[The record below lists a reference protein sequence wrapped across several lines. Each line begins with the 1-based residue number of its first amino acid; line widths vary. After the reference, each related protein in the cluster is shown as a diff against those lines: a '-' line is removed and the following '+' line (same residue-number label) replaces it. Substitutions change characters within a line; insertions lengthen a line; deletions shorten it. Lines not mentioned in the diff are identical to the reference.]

1 VATVVLTIAGA
12 TKEYEAGSLHISYTA
27 NGRATAAFNVL
38 STDGSYRPAQDATVV
53 ITENGTTIFGGL
65 LEEPKECGIVD
76 RKGVAAI
83 RTKVSAADYNV
94 YAERRYVNETL
105 AAGTLKSMLT
115 TLVGEYLD
123 DYGVTLHGSQVD
135 GPTLPAMEFKY
146 LRLDEVLNEL
156 GSLTAEDGEPYTWR
170 IDHSK
175 VLRMFQP
182 STNAA
187 PFNLTGDP
195 ITQVI
200 SDITVDTSYKHYAN
214 RVIVKVPSKMLVEYS
229 ATFTGDGSTTV
240 FTVPDGYT
248 ILKPYGYV
256 TSGGNF
262 ETLTAAGIGDTASWE
277 YDIDAGTVTR
287 TAGAPANGDAI
298 DFKFD
303 ADFSGEGIAQDAGE
317 IAAHGIKEIVKLVES
332 VPSDTTAQ
340 AIAEGILAKC
350 LTPSKA
356 IKYKTHT
363 AGILPGQSQTVTVS
377 RRNLSGTAV
386 ISDVVIR
393 DVGPRILERSVTA
406 YIDGAD
412 TNLGRGS
419 RDVVKKW
426 AGDIAGGKMALGP
439 VAEAA
444 TPSPIAAGPAP
455 PNHSNQFNDDGA
467 FGGSA
472 SWTFDPDTT
481 TVMLGTGHTPNGL
494 DNFMAGRNH
503 TVN

>member
-1 VATVVLTIAGA
+1 VAVVALTIGGA
-12 TKEYEAGSLHISYTA
+12 SKDYEAGSLHISYTA
-27 NGRATAAFNVL
+27 NGRATASFAVL

-53 ITENGTTIFGGL
+53 ITEDGTTIFGGL
-65 LEEPKECGIVD
+65 LEEPKEEGIAD
-76 RKGVAAI
+76 RKGIPAI

-94 YAERRYVNETL
+94 YVERRYVNRTL

-115 TLVGEYLD
+115 TLVANYLT

-146 LRLDEVLNEL
+146 SRLDEVLNEL
-156 GSLTAEDGEPYTWR
+156 GSLTADFGEPYAWR

-175 VLRMFQP
+175 VLRMLQP

-195 ITQVI
+195 ITTVI

-214 RVIVKVPSKMLVEYS
+214 RVIVKVPSTMLVEYS
-229 ATFTGDGSTTV
+229 ATFTGDGSTAA
-240 FTVPDGYT
+240 FTIPDGYT
-248 ILKPYGYV
+248 IVKPYGYV

-262 ETLTAAGIGDTASWE
+262 ETLGPVGDPDGPTWE
-277 YDIDAGTVTR
+277 YDIAAGTVTR
-287 TAGAPANGDAI
+287 VDGAPANGDAI

-303 ADFSGEGIAQDAGE
+303 ADYSGEGIAEDAGE
-317 IAAHGIKEIVKLVES
+317 IAAHGIKELVKLIET
-332 VPSDTTAQ
+332 VPDNDTAQ
-340 AIAEGILAKC
+340 AIADGILAKC
-350 LTPSKA
+350 LTPSKS

-393 DVGPRILERSVTA
+393 DIGPRILERTVTA

-412 TNLGRGS
+412 TNLGRGY

-426 AGDIAGGKMALGP
+426 AGDIAGGKANLAP
-439 VAEAA
+439 VAAAA
-444 TPSPIAAGPAP
+444 TTSPIASGPALP
-455 PNHSNQFNDDGA
+455 DTSVQTNQSNKFY
-467 FGGSA
+467 GSEN
-472 SWTFDPDTT
+472 WTFDKDTST
-481 TVMLGTGHTPNGL
+481 QRMGTGHTVGGL
-494 DNFMAGRNH
+494 VNFLFGEGH